1 MAVDEDVTAANERG
15 EPAWLELA
23 LTEYRALRDEILTT
37 METQQ
42 GTLRFG
48 TATLSILVVG
58 TLNVWD
64 EKLVAALA
72 FLFAIPFL
80 TNLMITIWMGEVT
93 RMMRAGDHLARIETE
108 LRAVYP
114 EIPSPIMRWETG
126 LRDPRSPTT
135 RYKRHYEWN
144 YLAIIL
150 IFWTMA
156 VASMAVGV
164 YRGLSGGLTVAD
176 GWVSFRG
183 RGRA

>member
-72 FLFAIPFL
+72 FPYLRFPRWFEKEIALAPRTL
-80 TNLMITIWMGEVT
+80 L
-93 RMMRAGDHLARIETE
+93 AGAAALLAVCIAGYW
-108 LRAVYP
+108 LVMLDYDL
-114 EIPSPIMRWETG
+114 S
-126 LRDPRSPTT
+126 RDQ
-135 RYKRHYEWN
+135 
-144 YLAIIL
+144 
-150 IFWTMA
+150 
-156 VASMAVGV
+156 SMAT
-164 YRGLSGGLTVAD
+164 LAAEITPAP
-176 GWVSFRG
+176 FRI
-183 RGRA
+183 RCSRSA